1 MERHNTHT
9 LSNSSSLENPYKFD
23 KNGNMIIDSSSKV
36 TYINKKSNKIT
47 TPELFKEIK
56 KLNENLAK
64 EELIQEN
71 YYNNNLSYIK
81 NKLNANKNKNKILDS
96 KYKKIIDDKKKLN
109 NKFQIES
116 MVQSFTYFPSIN
128 KNNIDKININQKN
141 IINLNKNKENG
152 KINNKM
158 IKDKANFYSPT
169 KTSKKDKTKEKNGI
183 YEYKSK
189 YSSKKNSSLSPI
201 NNKTKEKDIFIK
213 NNNQIKNQ
221 NINDFYYMTN
231 SSFII
236 KSKIESQYAMNNFF
250 FYTKGQSKNELI
262 NSNQIQESRDSNK
275 IGLKNKN
282 RINNTKKGD
291 NTYHSLNKSN
301 NLKNRSYNKND
312 NNKSINNTQL
322 KNNIIKKDKINIIK
336 KLYLNNNNY
345 NKKGNMTQ
353 RNNLSNNKHNEFF
366 LTPKNI
372 DLPKTLNANTTR
384 KQNISNNDFLNSLKL
399 IDNTIDNKMKTFSQ
413 INQIS
418 SAFLLPLKNIQKNN
432 LLKNELNTLK
442 INTRRNIKYLKLPRR
457 NKSMINIKNNNN
469 IDSNVEEKNNELEQ
483 ILINGK
489 KHCKHFGLEKNCPI
503 CVALQLKNKLL
514 KEHNIL
520 PILKANFLI
529 KKQKKIKKNK
539 SNGHMINI
547 KKIKLFGNE
556 KNEIIYKKSTEEV
569 IFPCIYEYFHNNKF
583 EIV

>member
-81 NKLNANKNKNKILDS
+81 NKLNADKNKNKNNILDS
-96 KYKKIIDDKKKLN
+96 KYKKIIEDKKKLN
-109 NKFQIES
+109 NKYQIES
-116 MVQSFTYFPSIN
+116 MVQNFTYIPSIN
-128 KNNIDKININQKN
+128 KNNINNINI
-141 IINLNKNKENG
+141 KENG
-152 KINNKM
+152 KINNKK
-158 IKDKANFYSPT
+158 IKNEINFYT
-169 KTSKKDKTKEKNGI
+169 WVKTSKKDKTEKNEI
-183 YEYKSK
+183 NEYKSK

-201 NNKTKEKDIFIK
+201 NNKMKEKEIFIK
-213 NNNQIKNQ
+213 NNNNQIKNQ
-221 NINDFYYMTN
+221 NFNDFNYMAN

-236 KSKIESQYAMNNFF
+236 KSKIDSQYDMKNHF
-250 FYTKGQSKNELI
+250 FYMKGRSKNERI
-262 NSNQIQESRDSNK
+262 NSNKIQESIDSNK
-275 IGLKNKN
+275 KGVKNQN
-282 RINNTKKGD
+282 RINNIQKGD

-301 NLKNRSYNKND
+301 NSKNRSYNKND
-312 NNKSINNTQL
+312 NNNKSINNTQQ
-322 KNNIIKKDKINIIK
+322 KNNLIKKEDKKDKIKIIK

-353 RNNLSNNKHNEFF
+353 RNDLSNDKHNEFF

-372 DLPKTLNANTTR
+372 NLPITLNANTTR
-384 KQNISNNDFLNSLKL
+384 KQNLSNNDFLNSLKL
-399 IDNTIDNKMKTFSQ
+399 IDTTIDNKMKTFSQ
-413 INQIS
+413 INQIN

-432 LLKNELNTLK
+432 LFKNELNTLK
-442 INTRRNIKYLKLPRR
+442 INTRRNIKYLKLPKR
-457 NKSMINIKNNNN
+457 NKSMFTIKNNNN
-469 IDSNVEEKNNELEQ
+469 IDLNFEGKINELEQ

-529 KKQKKIKKNK
+529 KNKKRIKKNK
-539 SNGHMINI
+539 SNGQMINI

-556 KNEIIYKKSTEEV
+556 KNEIIYKKSTEEI

-583 EIV
+583 